1 MTITGKIKMLTQIE
15 KEIENEGIEFSLK
28 IDEIPVRM
36 YDDLLEQM
44 INYLNQF
51 SNKSPEYIGNWEIII
66 KAKDVQF
73 ERD

>member
-1 MTITGKIKMLTQIE
+1 MLTQIE
-15 KEIENEGIEFSLK
+15 KEIENKRIEISLK
-28 IDEIPVRM
+28 TEEIPVSL

>member
-15 KEIENEGIEFSLK
+15 KEIENKGIEFSLK
-28 IDEIPVRM
+28 VDEIPVSM

-51 SNKSPEYIGNWEIII
+51 SNKSPEYIGDWEIII

-73 ERD
+73 ERG

>member
-1 MTITGKIKMLTQIE
+1 MLTQIE